1 LKEFSERELWHRWRW
16 LEAQAWSQ
24 LIIEVV
30 FEEVKSQKAQ
40 ELHYVGAAFMMH
52 MFAADGTEGVVK
64 I

>member
-1 LKEFSERELWHRWRW
+1 MNCGIGGLAMAC
-16 LEAQAWSQ
+16 EAQAWSQ